1 MRKPTALSRCAVDSM
16 PQMQFPAQP
25 RTVFL
30 HIGIHKTGTSAI
42 QNVCRA
48 NHRELLRAGILFPIA
63 GFVAQPQ
70 YHLTATSGHSA
81 LIGFLSAPHAPKVPR
96 AGQALLRQIESG
108 SWNRLVLSSEA
119 LSAPHKRRAVECVAW
134 FRQQGFEVKLI
145 AYLRRQDGWLDS
157 FYRER
162 LKWDVPKHRDVR
174 SIDEFWRAEGDAWLN
189 YKTRIGEW
197 VAVVGREHAEIRSYE
212 DVENTGGVVG
222 DFLEIIGA
230 DPAQLDLARSVDL
243 HNPSLPPAA
252 VDLLRAANTF
262 PSSVIPDK
270 TPLVEAIRR
279 TALFTSSEGS
289 LISPALWDELQAAYG
304 EHNEELRTSWLSGP
318 SRRFSFREGPGPLPL
333 VQQAVS
339 FADGIALLDG
349 MLRVIGPATPTN
361 VEPAS

>member
-1 MRKPTALSRCAVDSM
+1 M
-16 PQMQFPAQP
+16 PHITFRAQP

-48 NHRELLRAGILFPIA
+48 NHRELLKAGILFPMA
-63 GFVAQPQ
+63 GFVAKP
-70 YHLTATSGHSA
+70 HFHPTATSGHSGF
-81 LIGFLSAPHAPKVPR
+81 IGFLSAPSAPNVPP

-108 SWNRLVLSSEA
+108 SWNRLVLSTEA
-119 LSAPHKRRAVECVAW
+119 MSAPHKRGAVACVGW

-162 LKWDVPKHRDVR
+162 LKWDVPKHRDAR

-189 YKTRIGEW
+189 YKRRIGEW
-197 VAVVGREHAEIRSYE
+197 VAVVGREHSEIRSYD
-212 DVENTGGVVG
+212 DVENTAGVVG

-230 DPAQLDLARSVDL
+230 DPAKLDLAQSADI

-252 VDLLRAANTF
+252 VDLLRAVNTF
-262 PSSVIPDK
+262 PSSVIPRK
-270 TPLVEAIRR
+270 TPLVEAIRT
-279 TALFTSSEGS
+279 TALFTSSAGS
-289 LISPALWDELQAAYG
+289 LISPELWDELQAVYG
-304 EHNEELRTSWLSGP
+304 EHNEELRTCWLNGP
-318 SRRFSFREGPGPLPL
+318 SGRFSFREGPGPLPI

-339 FADGIALLDG
+339 FADAITLLNG
-349 MLRVIGPATPTN
+349 MVRAIGASTPTG
-361 VEPAS
+361 EH